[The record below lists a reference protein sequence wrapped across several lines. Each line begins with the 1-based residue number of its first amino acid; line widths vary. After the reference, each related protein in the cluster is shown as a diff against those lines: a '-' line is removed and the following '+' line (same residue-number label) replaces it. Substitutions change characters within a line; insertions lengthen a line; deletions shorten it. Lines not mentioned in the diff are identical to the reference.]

1 MMNGWGHG
9 MFGGLWMILVWGVI
23 IGLPALLVWFAVR
36 RGGGSE
42 RQANPREILEKRYAR
57 GEIDEEEFERRKR
70 NLD

>member
-23 IGLPALLVWFAVR
+23 IGLPALIVWFAVR
-36 RGGGSE
+36 RCGGSE
-42 RQANPREILEKRYAR
+42 RQANPREILEERYAR